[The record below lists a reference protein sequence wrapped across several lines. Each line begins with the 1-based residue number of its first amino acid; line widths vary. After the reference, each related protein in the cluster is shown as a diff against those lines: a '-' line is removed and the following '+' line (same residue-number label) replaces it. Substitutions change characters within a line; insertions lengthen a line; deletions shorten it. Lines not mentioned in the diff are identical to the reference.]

1 VNTFDIAKERISQ
14 KCHDAIRIGNDMH
27 AVMVKIGRSMAQL
40 ESTHSKTAGKYGTW
54 RKRMGVEIAE
64 SLPKSTSSTAL
75 LPLKNDLLPNG
86 AKLPSHVLRQ

>member
-1 VNTFDIAKERISQ
+1 MRHGDSKVALDHCVHIVADADRKESE
-14 KCHDAIRIGNDMH
+14 KLS
-27 AVMVKIGRSMAQL
+27 VKIGRSMAQL